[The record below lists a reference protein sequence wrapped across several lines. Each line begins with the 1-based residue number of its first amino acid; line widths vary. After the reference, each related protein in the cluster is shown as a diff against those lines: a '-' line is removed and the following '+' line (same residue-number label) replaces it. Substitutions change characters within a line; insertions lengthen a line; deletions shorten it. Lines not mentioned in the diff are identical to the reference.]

1 MGKVLIV
8 LLATLVLGSFGYM
21 NSFGSEDWVYFSSGA
36 CSDQGILSIL
46 YKKSQSFFR

>member
-36 CSDQGILSIL
+36 WFGSGYIEDTL
-46 YKKSQSFFR
+46 